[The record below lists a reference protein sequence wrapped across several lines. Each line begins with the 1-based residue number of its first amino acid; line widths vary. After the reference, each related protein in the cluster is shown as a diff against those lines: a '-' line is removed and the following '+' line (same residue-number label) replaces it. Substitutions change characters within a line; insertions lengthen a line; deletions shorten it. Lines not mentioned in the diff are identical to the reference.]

1 MTDRVALE
9 QATGTL
15 FGDLWGPY
23 NTKLFEESVE
33 LFFRRLDLAGLP
45 RERFRGARCLDAGCG
60 GGRNSIAM
68 ARLGA
73 SRVTGIDLGVQG
85 LEDARRRAADL
96 SNVEFQ
102 HASILDIPFPDAT
115 FDVVWC
121 AGVLMITADEE
132 RALDELTRV
141 VKPGGNLYLL
151 VYATEGLRWPLIEWL
166 RPFAAQITQPVI
178 ERALEAAGLAANK
191 RRTFLDD
198 LFCPKLDFY
207 DWPRLQRMLERRGSR
222 RSSDG
227 PIPCASTTSRIC
239 GVPGGSR
246 FAPGAVCRRRRQ
258 GLRRRAAA
266 LPARRAG
273 HLRNSGRGPLVRS
286 RSRRRPGDTP
296 GRDDARRRPGTP
308 SRLGDEALTPIQVV
322 SKPARSG
329 KGMPPRFETVLDF

>member
-1 MTDRVALE
+1 MTDRAALE
-9 QATGTL
+9 KATGTL

-23 NTKLFEESVE
+23 DSRLFEDSVE
-33 LFFRRLDLAGLP
+33 LFFKRLDLAGLP

-73 SRVTGIDLGVQG
+73 AEVTGIDLGVQG

-96 SNVEFQ
+96 PNVTFK
-102 HASILDIPFPDAT
+102 HASILDIPFADAT

-141 VKPGGNLYLL
+141 VRPGGNLYLL

-166 RPFAAQITQPVI
+166 RPFAAQLTQPVI
-178 ERALEAAGLAANK
+178 EQAIVAAGLAANK

-207 DWPRLQRMLERRGSR
+207 DWPRLERM
-222 RSSDG
+222 
-227 PIPCASTTSRIC
+227 
-239 GVPGGSR
+239 
-246 FAPGAVCRRRRQ
+246 
-258 GLRRRAAA
+258 LRRRGFATVERWPDSVRLDHEQDLAAYRED
-266 LPARRAG
+266 L
-273 HLRNSGRGPLVRS
+273 
-286 RSRRRPGDTP
+286 
-296 GRDDARRRPGTP
+296 
-308 SRLGDEALTPIQVV
+308 EALRALFAAGAGPGAGASQELFALAERGVAASVDTV
-322 SKPARSG
+322 RW
-329 KGMPPRFETVLDF
+329 FETAMAAGRVPLAEAMTHVVGQGHHRVWATKA